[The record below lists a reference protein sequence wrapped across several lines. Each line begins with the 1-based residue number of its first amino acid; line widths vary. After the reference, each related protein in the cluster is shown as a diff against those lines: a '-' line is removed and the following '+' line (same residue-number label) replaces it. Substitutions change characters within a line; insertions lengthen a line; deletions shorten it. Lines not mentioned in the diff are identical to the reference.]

1 MSVSEKMKGNTNA
14 EKWDLERTEMLL
26 EFILFKI
33 EVHKIE
39 FSNELDSFFGFKKGS
54 IRYIL
59 SKHNL
64 YKIVT
69 KKINEIEK
77 TRTSFIKRRKA
88 TVSEKNKQNAYIK
101 NKYKTNHNYRLRHS
115 FSSLLRH
122 HLKTNKNK
130 KHTFNILGYSLEDL
144 KNHLEKKF
152 NKKMNWDNYG
162 KYWHVD
168 HIIPASNFN
177 QLNELEFIKCWS
189 LENLQPLEAVINM
202 SKGNRYVSA

>member
-1 MSVSEKMKGNTNA
+1 MSVSEKIQGNKNA
-14 EKWDLERTEMLL
+14 EKWDIERTEMLL

-39 FSNELDSFFGFKKGS
+39 FSNELDSFFGFKEGS

-88 TVSEKNKQNAYIK
+88 TVSEKKKQNAYVK
-101 NKYKTNHNYRLRHS
+101 NKYKTNPNYRLRHS

-130 KHTFNILGYSLEDL
+130 KHTFNILNYSLEDL

-168 HIIPASNFN
+168 HIIPASHFN

-189 LENLQPLEAVINM
+189 LENLQPLEAVINI
-202 SKGNRYVSA
+202 SKGNRYVST